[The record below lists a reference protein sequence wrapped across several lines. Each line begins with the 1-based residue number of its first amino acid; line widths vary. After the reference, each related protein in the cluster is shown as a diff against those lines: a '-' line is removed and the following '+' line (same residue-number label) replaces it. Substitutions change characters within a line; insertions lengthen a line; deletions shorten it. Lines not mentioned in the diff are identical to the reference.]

1 VTLDLDVIFA
11 QDKPTSV
18 KVGDL
23 PYPKMVDAARSL

>member
-1 VTLDLDVIFA
+1 VIFA

-23 PYPKMVDAARSL
+23 PYPKPVDATGSL